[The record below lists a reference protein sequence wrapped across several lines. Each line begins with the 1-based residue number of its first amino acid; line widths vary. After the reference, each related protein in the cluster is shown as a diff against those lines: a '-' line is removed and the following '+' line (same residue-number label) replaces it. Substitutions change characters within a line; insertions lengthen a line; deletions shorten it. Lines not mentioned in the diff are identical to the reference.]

1 MIHGDLKGVWLFECR
16 SPICPDSIFFT
27 KPNILIDSDRRARLA
42 DFGLTTIVSDPSN
55 PTATLSSA
63 GGGTAR
69 WMGPELFDPDQFGL
83 PDSRPTKESDCYALG
98 MVIYEV
104 LSGRI
109 PFVSSRDTVI
119 VWKVISGERPKRPQ
133 ESVWFTDELWET
145 LELCWAAPPEMRPSI
160 GAVFKCLQRV
170 SQPPSDTADESSS
183 TSRNSCMSYHSTQDL
198 HLTSNAPRSAD
209 RSIAQGGNRSSAP
222 SDSRPSS
229 VTGHDSEG

>member
-1 MIHGDLKGVWLFECR
+1 M
-16 SPICPDSIFFT
+16 T
-27 KPNILIDSDRRARLA
+27 
-42 DFGLTTIVSDPSN
+42 
-55 PTATLSSA
+55 TLSSM

-83 PDSRPTKESDCYALG
+83 PNSRPTKESDCYALG

-109 PFVSSRDTVI
+109 PFTSSGDAVV

-145 LELCWAAPPEMRPSI
+145 LELCWAAPPERRPSI
-160 GAVFKCLQRV
+160 EAVFKRLQRV
-170 SQPPSDTADESSS
+170 SRPPSDTADELSS
-183 TSRNSCMSYHSTQDL
+183 TPRNSCMFYRSTQDL
-198 HLTSNAPRSAD
+198 HLTSNSPRSAD
-209 RSIAQGGNRSSAP
+209 RSIAQGGNRSLVP